1 MIIGIGAFEE
11 IDKVIDA
18 AEEASSDTI
27 SVIVFLPEGVQ
38 TRSDDHLRYHLS
50 KHPER
55 ALIDALL
62 RGEIDGGV
70 RGTLP
75 ANETL
80 RYLRESTG
88 VDRLERV
95 ALLETIG
102 GRRFLLAPVGVD
114 EGMTLNAKVGLI
126 RSAQRLAD
134 QIGINR
140 SVGILSGG
148 RLGDI
153 GRSPDV
159 DRSLA
164 DAELLARITGG
175 VHAEILIEDAVMK
188 YGIVIAPDGISGN
201 LIFRTLVLLGSGT
214 GHGAPVVNI
223 GVSFVDTS
231 RASDNYRNAIYLAAT
246 TASRK

>member
-1 MIIGIGAFEE
+1 MIIGIGASEE
-11 IDKVIDA
+11 IEKVLVA
-18 AEEASSDTI
+18 AEKVSSDTI

-38 TRSDDHLRYHLS
+38 TRSDTPLRYHHS
-50 KHPER
+50 QHPER

-75 ANETL
+75 AHSTL
-80 RYLRESTG
+80 RYLREATG
-88 VDRLERV
+88 VNQIERV
-95 ALLETIG
+95 ALLETIE
-102 GRRFLLAPVGVD
+102 GRRFLLTPVGVD
-114 EGMTLNAKVGLI
+114 EGMTINDKVRLI
-126 RSAQRLAD
+126 RGAERLAD
-134 QIGINR
+134 QIGIDR

-159 DRSLA
+159 DRTLA
-164 DAELLARITGG
+164 EAELLARITGG
-175 VHAEILIEDAVMK
+175 IHAEILIEEAVHTF
-188 YGIVIAPDGISGN
+188 GIVIAPDGISGN

-231 RASDNYRNAIYLAAT
+231 RASENYGNAIHLAAAI
-246 TASRK
+246 ASQK